1 MASHI
6 TVGMARKNLHRH
18 VNPRNENDPNF
29 LSFLNQVSE
38 RFCDD
43 AAYKGNII
51 DAYFETDT
59 QGCITCPAH
68 MDSIMAAVVNGG
80 PTPVYSEWHRY
91 VEVGPGFLAD
101 TQNGY
106 PFYDLGDK
114 FCTVADIPVGSA
126 GVLRTTIVSSQ
137 DVGKRN
143 RYFGKDI
150 DGNEI
155 IGADNELG
163 ELVTLAFPTTVT
175 VNEFVSVTRV
185 IKQASVGR
193 QTLAWMDGATPNT
206 LSIYQPGETVPLYHR
221 YQIGTVREHAT
232 LALQTI
238 GIKGRRRH
246 MEMSSEN
253 DLVYPPSYG
262 ALKFGLLAV
271 LTENAPSD
279 SMRATAANY
288 WADAFLMASR
298 LTKKTKGSSRKMLNF
313 SPRGAG
319 VRPVANSH

>member
-1 MASHI
+1 
-6 TVGMARKNLHRH
+6 
-18 VNPRNENDPNF
+18 
-29 LSFLNQVSE
+29 
-38 RFCDD
+38 
-43 AAYKGNII
+43 
-51 DAYFETDT
+51 
-59 QGCITCPAH
+59 
-68 MDSIMAAVVNGG
+68 
-80 PTPVYSEWHRY
+80 
-91 VEVGPGFLAD
+91 
-101 TQNGY
+101 
-106 PFYDLGDK
+106 
-114 FCTVADIPVGSA
+114 
-126 GVLRTTIVSSQ
+126 VSSQ